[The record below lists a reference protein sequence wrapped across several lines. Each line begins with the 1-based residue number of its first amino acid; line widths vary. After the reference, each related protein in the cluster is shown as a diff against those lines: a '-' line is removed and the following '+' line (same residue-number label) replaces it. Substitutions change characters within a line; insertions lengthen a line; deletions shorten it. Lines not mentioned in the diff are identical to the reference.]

1 MNSTLPAVLLSAPTA
16 RLRLH
21 HVPAGRR
28 LDFDK
33 APGQY
38 AYLYRRSCSLPWQC
52 IAYNAR
58 SPHLDQWPLPPGDHA
73 EYVVYYY
80 DAAGQLTGHT
90 AAVETPAL
98 TQPRAHAI
106 LAA

>member
-1 MNSTLPAVLLSAPTA
+1 MRSTLPASLLSTPTA
-16 RLRLH
+16 RLQLY

-33 APGQY
+33 PAGQY

-52 IAYNAR
+52 IAYNAC
-58 SPHLDQWPLPPGDHA
+58 SPHLDQRPLPPGDQA
-73 EYVVYYY
+73 EYVVAYY
-80 DAAGQLTGHT
+80 DATGQLVGQ
-90 AAVETPAL
+90 TPAVKAAPVNL
-98 TQPRAHAI
+98 PAGI